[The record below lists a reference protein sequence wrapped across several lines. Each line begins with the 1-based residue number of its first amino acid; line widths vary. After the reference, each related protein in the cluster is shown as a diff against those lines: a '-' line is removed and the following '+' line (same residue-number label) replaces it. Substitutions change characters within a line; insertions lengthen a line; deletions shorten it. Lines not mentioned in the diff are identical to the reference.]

1 MTKSKS
7 SASSVFVLY
16 QIGDEKRLMNQFEGE
31 EGALCLLKRAIDI
44 RESSILYHSYALAIL
59 K

>member
-1 MTKSKS
+1 M
-7 SASSVFVLY
+7 LY

-31 EGALCLLKRAIDI
+31 EGALSLLKRAIDI